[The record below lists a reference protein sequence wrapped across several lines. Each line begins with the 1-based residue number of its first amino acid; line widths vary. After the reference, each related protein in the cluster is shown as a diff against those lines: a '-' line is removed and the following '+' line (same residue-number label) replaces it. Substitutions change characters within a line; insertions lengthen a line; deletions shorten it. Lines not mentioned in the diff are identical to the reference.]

1 MTRFMLTA
9 LAAAFSFTTLVTS
22 PAISAVR
29 DGLNTSHQQQS
40 FERRKKRVKG
50 GSGCDDAH
58 DVAEHPECR

>member
-1 MTRFMLTA
+1 MTRLIFA
-9 LAAAFSFTTLVTS
+9 APAAAFSFAVLEIS
-22 PAISAVR
+22 PAISAAR
-29 DGLNTSHQQQS
+29 EGLNTSHQQQS